1 MSRLIL
7 QKSTGTAHDWRHWGA
22 LFLAC
27 LRARKIRRRQN
38 VQGGSGLWAGNSVR
52 IKVDAQARL
61 CLGKGIWIGDQA
73 TLTVEGCGCLE
84 MDSRVSVN
92 EHCHVVCS
100 GRLILGADVGINNH
114 TVIHCHGD
122 AVIGADT
129 MIGAYTFIT
138 DSGHC
143 TDDLKTPMRL
153 QGNLPPTP
161 LVIGE
166 DVWIGTKVT
175 ITRGVTIGKKAIIGA
190 NAVVT
195 QDIGAYEVWGGV
207 PARFLKMR
215 PGAEHLTD
223 RAEWMPEKLVS
234 EKLVAEKNTGRISGK
249 PPTLA

>member
-1 MSRLIL
+1 MITSAL
-7 QKSTGTAHDWRHWGA
+7 QKLAGATKRSRHRSA
-22 LFLAC
+22 RFLAF
-27 LRARKIRRRQN
+27 LRAGKVRRTQN
-38 VQGGSGLWAGNSVR
+38 VRGGRRLWAGNSARV
-52 IKVDAQARL
+52 KVDSEARL
-61 CLGKGIWIGDQA
+61 HLGDGIWLDDYS
-73 TLTVEGCGCLE
+73 TLKVEGRGCLK
-84 MDSRVSVN
+84 MGDRVSVN

-114 TVIHCHGD
+114 SIIHCHGD

-129 MIGAYTFIT
+129 MIGSYAFIT

-143 TDDLKTPMRL
+143 TDDLEIPMRL

-190 NAVVT
+190 NSVVT
-195 QDIGAYEVWGGV
+195 KDIGAYEIWGGV

-215 PGAEHLTD
+215 PGAEHLAD
-223 RAEWMPEKLVS
+223 PAAWSS
-234 EKLVAEKNTGRISGK
+234 EE
-249 PPTLA
+249 LAS

>member
-1 MSRLIL
+1 MITSFSKKGIWAAE
-7 QKSTGTAHDWRHWGA
+7 QMRHRGA
-22 LFLAC
+22 LFLAF
-27 LRARKIRRRQN
+27 LRSRKIRRLPN
-38 VQGGSGLWAGNSVR
+38 VQAGRNLWIGNSVR
-52 IKVDAQARL
+52 IKLFPEAQMH
-61 CLGKGIWIGDQA
+61 LGDGLWLGDYS
-73 TLTVEGCGCLE
+73 TLTVEGQGCLE
-84 MDSRVSVN
+84 MGSRVSIN
-92 EHCHVVCS
+92 EQCHLVCS
-100 GRLILGADVGINNH
+100 GRLRLGADVGINNNS
-114 TVIHCHGD
+114 VIHCHGD

-143 TDDLKTPMRL
+143 TSDLETPMHC

-175 ITRGVTIGKKAIIGA
+175 ITRGVTIGKKAIVGA

-215 PGAEHLTD
+215 SGAEHLAD
-223 RAEWMPEKLVS
+223 C
-234 EKLVAEKNTGRISGK
+234 
-249 PPTLA
+249 

>member
-1 MSRLIL
+1 MIWSAG
-7 QKSTGTAHDWRHWGA
+7 QKRAGMLKQWRHQGA
-22 LFLAC
+22 LFAAS
-27 LRARKIRRRQN
+27 LRARKIRRTRN
-38 VQGGSGLWAGNSVR
+38 THGGSGLWAGDSVR
-52 IKVDAQARL
+52 VKVDPAAQMFL
-61 CLGKGIWIGDQA
+61 KDGIWLGDHA
-73 TLTVEGCGCLE
+73 TLTVEGGGCLE
-84 MDSRVSVN
+84 LGSRVSVN
-92 EHCHVVCS
+92 EHCHLVCS
-100 GRLILGADVGINNH
+100 GRLILGTDVGINNH
-114 TVIHCHGD
+114 SVIHCHGD

-138 DSGHC
+138 DSGHR
-143 TDDLKTPMRL
+143 TDDLETPMRL

-215 PGAEHLTD
+215 PGAEHLGKT
-223 RAEWMPEKLVS
+223 RIVS
-234 EKLVAEKNTGRISGK
+234 
-249 PPTLA
+249 